1 MSSTKE
7 TKPAS
12 NPREHLH
19 KRVSAFDV
27 SPSVARMITD
37 EEGDLD
43 EKKAV
48 AALSK
53 THDTNKHLW
62 TGGFVLIGVVLFLIA
77 ANICTSV
84 AVARLTRQLNV
95 DPVTGMATIPGGDDV
110 VMKTSTAVY
119 SGEDINFHT
128 ASTKYLSTVE
138 TVGFKN
144 GDLSFDVKGF
154 ARMNNETILLVEGG
168 SLIFDINGLKNATGD
183 KLTSL
188 FSSINDDMKSID
200 PDGRKLGF
208 ARFNPL
214 DAAFATFASA
224 TDSNWGSS
232 NTGPTRDPRCSS
244 CPDSSPLFRMQGG
257 VPDLPGSCCLPA
269 DAGNGV
275 RWGGSTCLCFGN
287 EGDRPCWGDNGD
299 HWRPRHGDQ
308 WLMYCD
314 ACTACTTFSLDVR
327 NANGLP
333 YTAEACC
340 IGRSGSSSVSLGGD
354 GVCPNCDIGETNY
367 YRGAP

>member
-62 TGGFVLIGVVLFLIA
+62 TGGFVLIGVVFFLIA

-119 SGEDINFHT
+119 SEEDINFHT

-168 SLIFDINGLKNATGD
+168 SLIFDINGLKNITD
-183 KLTSL
+183 ENKLTRL
-188 FSSINDDMKSID
+188 FSSIIDDMKSSD
-200 PDGRKLGF
+200 LDGRKLLFMWDGPSTDGDEETSPCDIMNF
-208 ARFNPL
+208 LDYTNPACAIEWL
-214 DAAFATFASA
+214 TAWTRATAP
-224 TDSNWGSS
+224 
-232 NTGPTRDPRCSS
+232 PT
-244 CPDSSPLFRMQGG
+244 
-257 VPDLPGSCCLPA
+257 
-269 DAGNGV
+269 
-275 RWGGSTCLCFGN
+275 
-287 EGDRPCWGDNGD
+287 GDRKLILN
-299 HWRPRHGDQ
+299 
-308 WLMYCD
+308 
-314 ACTACTTFSLDVR
+314 F
-327 NANGLP
+327 
-333 YTAEACC
+333 
-340 IGRSGSSSVSLGGD
+340 
-354 GVCPNCDIGETNY
+354 
-367 YRGAP
+367 